1 MADSMEF
8 PKTIEEFIDG
18 YSFNDSDK
26 VYTNG
31 VDLVPVYRVIQGF
44 GHYEQEIRNK
54 AIDDFTKE
62 IVAEYDN
69 DGCPGVTDYLDYR
82 LSIRE
87 LFEIAE
93 QMKGE

>member
-1 MADSMEF
+1 M
-8 PKTIEEFIDG
+8 EEFIDG

-31 VDLVPVYRVIQGF
+31 VDLIPVYRVIQGF

-54 AIDDFTKE
+54 AIDEF
-62 IVAEYDN
+62 AERIKLEFRVPMEYVD
-69 DGCPGVTDYLDYR
+69 
-82 LSIRE
+82 
-87 LFEIAE
+87 EIAE